1 MHDVMTIEIAR
12 CMVKAIE
19 KCLRDQRYKNLIRR
33 IRDEKTLIVG
43 YVETNGHQVRNIAI
57 ISLKNMKIKGN

>member
-19 KCLRDQRYKNLIRR
+19 KCLRDHRYKNLIRC
-33 IRDEKTLIVG
+33 IHNEKTLIVG
-43 YVETNGHQVRNIAI
+43 YVETNGH
-57 ISLKNMKIKGN
+57 